1 MENHQRHESI
11 INIVKTGEIPQKITA
26 LIYGQAGTGK
36 TTFCGT
42 AEPRFKTLIVNAE
55 GGTLSLN
62 KLAKERGLEGGYD
75 TFPIQKFEDLRKV
88 LDFLMNAKHEYKL
101 VVFDS
106 GTEIQK
112 RCMQHILAT
121 TNMKGQALVPD
132 AKGEYPPARE
142 QAVISDWGYLNT
154 KMTALIRSFR
164 DLPGISFVMTA
175 LEESKE
181 SEGETRILPAFQGGI
196 QQVIDGYFDLV
207 CYSFTKEVDVEGTKT
222 VKHGLCTRNTGRVRG
237 KDRSGKLAPIVAPDF
252 CAIFTTIF
260 GSEEKKEETAK

>member
-1 MENHQRHESI
+1 MITI
-11 INIVKTGEIPQKITA
+11 IKTGDLEKKITA

-42 AEPRFKTLIVNAE
+42 GEPRFKTLIVNAE

-62 KLAKERGLEGGYD
+62 KLAKERGMSDGYD
-75 TFPIQKFEDLRKV
+75 TFPITKFEDLRKL
-88 LDFLMNAKHEYKL
+88 LDFLMNSKHDYKL

-121 TNMKGQALVPD
+121 TNMKGQPILAD
-132 AKGEYPPARE
+132 KDGNYPPPRE
-142 QAVISDWGYLNT
+142 QAIISDWGYLNT

-175 LEESKE
+175 LEESKDID
-181 SEGETRILPAFQGGI
+181 GETRVLPAFQGGI

-207 CYSFTKEVDVEGTKT
+207 CYAYAREHDLGEGKKEIR
-222 VKHGLCTRNTGRVRG
+222 HRLLTRNNGKIRG
-237 KDRSGKLAPIVAPDF
+237 KDRSGKLPLVVEPDF
-252 CAIFTTIF
+252 IKIYNIIFDEPTLAEPGKAAT
-260 GSEEKKEETAK
+260 

>member
-1 MENHQRHESI
+1 MIS
-11 INIVKTGEIPQKITA
+11 IVKTGHLPKKITA

-42 AEPRFKTLIVNAE
+42 GEPRFKTLIVNAE

-62 KLAKERGLEGGYD
+62 KLAVERGLKDGYD
-75 TFPIQKFEDLRKV
+75 TYPIAKFEDLRV
-88 LDFLMNAKHEYKL
+88 LLDYLMNTKDHGYQL

-106 GTEIQK
+106 GTELQK

-121 TNMKGQALVPD
+121 TNMKGQPVLD
-132 AKGEYPPARE
+132 GTPPRE

-175 LEESKE
+175 LEEAKDQD
-181 SEGETRILPAFQGGI
+181 GETRVLPAFQGGI

-207 CYSFTKEVDVEGTKT
+207 AYAYAKEYDLGEGK
-222 VKHGLCTRNTGRVRG
+222 KEIRHRLLTRNNGKFRG
-237 KDRSGKLAPIVAPDF
+237 KDRSGKLPLVAEPDF
-252 CAIFTTIF
+252 CKLFDTIF
-260 GSEEKKEETAK
+260 QEEEQPKEKA